1 MDAESRDQVFAELRK
16 RGIKAIK
23 VIAADGSKANGE
35 MRGVRKRIVTLIAVL
50 AALAAGLAVFFAPGT
65 KHQASGA
72 RHKARPLPRQEIRG
86 SRARVETAAQSLGS
100 RAERFLALFAEPG
113 RPVRV
118 TEADWPSKAEFEA
131 VLRTP
136 IEYTEDEYTEQI
148 DLKRM
153 VEALKL
159 ELGSYLRAGGYASGY
174 IKELVKRQELEKSE
188 RDKAEKHLDELLV
201 KAMSEADKQKIAE
214 AYDYWMKSNVHLQSM
229 GIYPIPLPSR
239 LVGYDPEMSR

>member
-1 MDAESRDQVFAELRK
+1 MDAASRDQVFAELRK
-16 RGIKAIK
+16 KGIKAIK
-23 VIAADGSKANGE
+23 VVAADGSKANGE

-50 AALAAGLAVFFAPGT
+50 AALVAGLAVFFAPTARHHVPGA
-65 KHQASGA
+65 KHQ
-72 RHKARPLPRQEIRG
+72 ARPLPRQEIRG
-86 SRARVETAAQSLGS
+86 SRARVENAAQSLGS

-113 RPVRV
+113 RPVSV
-118 TEADWPSKAEFEA
+118 TEADWPSKAEFES

-136 IEYTEDEYTEQI
+136 IEYAEDEYTEQI

-153 VEALKL
+153 VETLKL

-188 RDKAEKHLDELLV
+188 RDKAVKHLDELLV
-201 KAMSEADKQKIAE
+201 KATSEADKQKIAE
-214 AYDYWMKSNVHLQSM
+214 AYDYWMKSNVRLQSM
-229 GIYPIPLPSR
+229 GIYPMPLPSR